1 MMESHTN
8 RVEKPDLLDQVAVV
22 TGGARGLGRTIME
35 MLAARGAKAVSLDLQ
50 ASHEVVESIV
60 SAGGEAA
67 GLSADLTDETQVE
80 NAFEEI
86 VGRYGRIDIL
96 VNNAGLYQ
104 VERRPFWE
112 IDLAEW
118 EKLLTV
124 NIRSVFLCSKAV
136 SKPMRE
142 AKRGRIV
149 NITSDCISFGMP
161 NLMHYVAAK
170 TAVVGMTRSMSRE
183 LGSYGIC
190 VNAIAPGLVSTPSA
204 FDSIGEE
211 VMQQVIAEQCIE
223 KPIMAEDVARSV
235 AYLCSEAGNL
245 ITGQTLFVNGGMNN
259 SGI

>member
-1 MMESHTN
+1 MESHTGSGQ
-8 RVEKPDLLDQVAVV
+8 RADLLDQIAVV
-22 TGGARGLGRTIME
+22 TGGAGGLGRRIME
-35 MLAARGAKAVSLDLQ
+35 TLAARGAKAVSIDLQ
-50 ASHEVVESIV
+50 DASDAVESIV

-67 GLSADLTDETQVE
+67 GFSADLTNETEVE
-80 NAFEEI
+80 KAFEAI
-86 VGRYGRIDIL
+86 VERYGKVDIL
-96 VNNAGLYQ
+96 INNAGLYQ

-124 NIRSVFLCSKAV
+124 NIRSVFLCSRSA

-170 TAVVGMTRSMSRE
+170 TAVVGMTRSMARE
-183 LGSYGIC
+183 LGSYGVC
-190 VNAIAPGLVSTPSA
+190 VNAVAPGLVSTPSA

-211 VMQQVIAEQCIE
+211 VMQQVIAEQSIE
-223 KPIMAEDVARSV
+223 KPITADDIAQSV